1 MSQLQDSWKCQQ
13 CNFVVIL
20 SISIQENLTW
30 MNVVGKGIKK
40 FVYVA
45 KKNQIILAQGYFIFR
60 KMGFVIL
67 KCVRQAQ
74 GSEYR

>member
-40 FVYVA
+40 ICICCK
-45 KKNQIILAQGYFIFR
+45 KKNQIILAQGYFIF
-60 KMGFVIL
+60 
-67 KCVRQAQ
+67 
-74 GSEYR
+74 